1 MHLHYELLE
10 VDDKK
15 IWSHLGG
22 WYANTNDVWKW

>member
-1 MHLHYELLE
+1 MHLQYELLE

-22 WYANTNDVWKW
+22 WYANTNDV